1 MSLKILKNKKQISS
15 ARKSLIDLGASGLES
30 NLKSFAR
37 RLGLVGGIKLGDN
50 IKSWDIL
57 ETINFIKSNL
67 NKDASILDIGCY
79 ASEILVSLH
88 QIGYRK
94 LNGADLNSDLKEM
107 PHQNEIHY
115 EVVNFME
122 TKFVNQS
129 FEAITAISVIEHGF
143 DPERLLAEVS
153 RLLKTGGFF
162 ISSFDYWPNKID
174 TNSIKFFGMDW
185 LIFSKEDVEKF
196 ITLAASYGL
205 EPVGAKDYFEESS
218 PIKCAGKSYT
228 FGWLALKKIK

>member
-1 MSLKILKNKKQISS
+1 MTLKILKNKSQISN
-15 ARKSLIDLGASGLES
+15 ARQLLGDLGASALEPK
-30 NLKSFAR
+30 LRSFGR
-37 RLGLVGGIKLGDN
+37 RIGLVKGIKLGDN

-57 ETINFIKSNL
+57 ETVNFIKSNL

-94 LNGADLNSDLKEM
+94 LNGADLNSDVKEM

-122 TKFVNQS
+122 TKFANQS

-143 DPERLLAEVS
+143 EPERLLAEVS
-153 RLLKTGGFF
+153 RLLKPGGYF

-174 TNSIKFFGMDW
+174 TNSIKYFGMDW

-196 ITLAASYGL
+196 ITLATSCGL
-205 EPVGAKDYFEESS
+205 EPVGAIDYFGEDS

-228 FGWLALKKIK
+228 FGWLVLKKIN